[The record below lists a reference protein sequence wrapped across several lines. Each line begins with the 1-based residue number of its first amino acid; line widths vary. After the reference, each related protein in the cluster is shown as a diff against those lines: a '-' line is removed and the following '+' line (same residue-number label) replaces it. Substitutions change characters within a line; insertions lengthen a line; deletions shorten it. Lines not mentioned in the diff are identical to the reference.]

1 MFILILIIFGD
12 DEDSEGAQE
21 GVKADKE
28 DKKAH

>member
-1 MFILILIIFGD
+1 MLIFIILED
-12 DEDSEGAQE
+12 DEDPGGVQE